1 MVGSSIFRILKNKG
15 YENIIIASRNEM
27 DLTKQE
33 RVYKF
38 LKNNRPDAVIIAAA
52 KVGGIYANNTFRAEF
67 LYQNLSI
74 QNNLIHGSYL
84 SGVKNLIF
92 LGSSCIYPKFSKQPI
107 KEDYLLSG
115 KLEPTNEPY
124 AIAKIAGLK
133 LCENYNF
140 QYGTNYK
147 CLMPC
152 NLYGPGDN
160 YDQLNSHFF
169 PALIRKIHE
178 VKLKNKKF
186 ITLWG
191 DGSSLREMMYVD
203 DLANA
208 AIFFMRKN
216 TSHTLINVGSNEEL
230 SIREYLKFMLRELNL
245 TVPIRYDKSKPNGTP
260 RKLID
265 SSIALSYGWKP
276 KISLKK
282 GFKKTYKDFI
292 KNHI

>member
-1 MVGSSIFRILKNKG
+1 MVGSSILRILKNKG

-52 KVGGIYANNTFRAEF
+52 KVGGIYANNTFRADF

-245 TVPIRYDKSKPNGTP
+245 SVSIRYDKSKPNGTP

-276 KISLKK
+276 KISLTK